1 MTARSAVWAVISAMV
16 VAGCQAGNGGASGP
30 GGEASGG
37 DAPPATERSG
47 SRAAAKAKTAPT
59 VLDEGTPLVMA
70 LETTVSTA
78 SAKPGD
84 VVMARLLE
92 PVRRGEKVLVPEGA
106 EVRGKVTTA
115 VRPGKVKG
123 RARLVVD
130 FERLTVDGRGHD
142 IAASAIDIT
151 AGDSK
156 KRDAAIIGGGAGAG
170 AIIGGIADG
179 GKGAAI
185 GGLIGGAA
193 GTGAVLATRG
203 KDVVL
208 PAGTQVKVKLS
219 QSLRLQ
225 G

>member
-1 MTARSAVWAVISAMV
+1 MSARSAVWAVVWAMV
-16 VAGCQAGNGGASGP
+16 AAGCQGGIGSAAGPAEKAP
-30 GGEASGG
+30 G
-37 DAPPATERSG
+37 RSG
-47 SRAAAKAKTAPT
+47 AEATPTPKPTPAPI
-59 VLDEGTPLVMA
+59 VLEQGTPLVMA

-84 VVMARLLE
+84 IVLARLLE

-130 FERLTVDGRGHD
+130 FERLTVDGRPHE

-151 AGDSK
+151 ASNSK
-156 KRDAAIIGGGAGAG
+156 KRDAALIGGGAGAG

-193 GTGAVLATRG
+193 GTGAVLTTRG

-208 PAGTQVKVKLS
+208 PAGSQVKVKLS
-219 QSLRLQ
+219 QELRLQ

>member
-1 MTARSAVWAVISAMV
+1 MTARSAVWTIVSAMV
-16 VAGCQAGNGGASGP
+16 VVGCQAGGGGP
-30 GGEASGG
+30 EAAGGGTTSGG
-37 DAPPATERSG
+37 SGAGPTGRSG
-47 SRAAAKAKTAPT
+47 NKAAAI
-59 VLDEGTPLVMA
+59 VLEEGTPLVMA
-70 LETTVSTA
+70 LDTTVSTA

-123 RARLVVD
+123 RARLVLD
-130 FERLTVDGRGHD
+130 FERLTVDGRARE
-142 IAASAIDIT
+142 ITASAIDIT

-208 PAGTQVKVKLS
+208 PAGTQVKVKLR
-219 QSLRLQ
+219 QDLRLQ

>member
-1 MTARSAVWAVISAMV
+1 ML
-16 VAGCQAGNGGASGP
+16 
-30 GGEASGG
+30 E
-37 DAPPATERSG
+37 
-47 SRAAAKAKTAPT
+47 
-59 VLDEGTPLVMA
+59 EGTPLVMA

-92 PVRRGEKVLVPEGA
+92 PLRRGEKVLVPEGS

-130 FERLTVDGRGHD
+130 FERLTVNGRAHE

-156 KRDAAIIGGGAGAG
+156 KRDAALIGGGAGAG

-193 GTGAVLATRG
+193 GTGAVLTTRG

-208 PAGTQVKVKLS
+208 RAGSQVKVKLS
-219 QSLRLQ
+219 QELRLQ

>member
-1 MTARSAVWAVISAMV
+1 M
-16 VAGCQAGNGGASGP
+16 AGCQAGNGGSRWARR
-30 GGEASGG
+30 EAP
-37 DAPPATERSG
+37 APPAAERSG
-47 SRAAAKAKTAPT
+47 SRPAPDTQARTRT
-59 VLDEGTPLVMA
+59 VVLEEGTPLVMA

-84 VVMARLLE
+84 IVMARLLE

-130 FERLTVDGRGHD
+130 FERLTVDGRAHE

-156 KRDAAIIGGGAGAG
+156 KRDAALIGGGAGAG

-193 GTGAVLATRG
+193 GTGAVLTTRG

-208 PAGTQVKVKLS
+208 RAGSQVKVKLS
-219 QSLRLQ
+219 QELRLQ

>member
-1 MTARSAVWAVISAMV
+1 VISSLAL
-16 VAGCQAGNGGASGP
+16 AGCQGGT
-30 GGEASGG
+30 
-37 DAPPATERSG
+37 DAPAGAGAESEKATGRSA
-47 SRAAAKAKTAPT
+47 SRSAKAAPI
-59 VLDEGTPLVMA
+59 VLEEGTPLVLA
-70 LETTVSTA
+70 LDTTVSTA
-78 SAKPGD
+78 SARPGD
-84 VVMARLLE
+84 VVTARLLE
-92 PVRRGEKVLVPEGA
+92 PVRVGERVVVPEGA

-115 VRPGKVKG
+115 LRPGKVKG

-130 FERLTVDGRGHD
+130 FERLTVDGRAHE
-142 IAASAIDIT
+142 IAASPIDVT

-208 PAGTQVKVKLS
+208 PAGTHVKVKLS
-219 QSLRLQ
+219 RSARLD